1 MSTIRIVVDN
11 QTRHNLVTEHGFA
24 VMIDTNA
31 GLESATDPSCTP
43 AAGHAGRRGERLLLD
58 TGAGRALMSNL
69 TALGIEP
76 ASISRL
82 VLSHGHDDHTGGLAE
97 LLAASLTMP
106 VYAGPGVL
114 QDHFSCHC
122 DRPVRELS
130 MPTEC
135 RRAYAGARV
144 HELKCFTQICPG
156 VLATGP
162 IPRLSGEDCGGP
174 FFLDA
179 AGAFPDNIPD
189 DQAVLLTV
197 GVLVTG
203 CCHSGIINTVEHC
216 RRWAPQV
223 AIHTIIGGLHL
234 VHADE
239 QRLER
244 TAAYLHALG
253 LRRVVACHCTGE
265 AAVARLRD
273 RLSCEVLAGASG
285 DVYEC

>member
-1 MSTIRIVVDN
+1 MSIIRIVVDN

-31 GLESATDPSCTP
+31 GMALDTGNPRTT
-43 AAGHAGRRGERLLLD
+43 AAGHAGGRGERLLLD

-76 ASISRL
+76 ASISLL
-82 VLSHGHDDHTGGLAE
+82 VLSHGHYDHTGGLAE
-97 LLAASLTMP
+97 LLAAQPTMP
-106 VYAGPGVL
+106 VYAGPGVQ
-114 QDHFSCHC
+114 QDRFSCHP
-122 DRPVRELS
+122 DRPVRDLS

-135 RRAYAGARV
+135 RSAYAGARV
-144 HELKCFTQICPG
+144 HEVTGFTQICLG
-156 VLATGP
+156 VFATGP

-174 FFLDA
+174 FYLDA
-179 AGAFPDNIPD
+179 AGAIPDNIQD
-189 DQAVLLTV
+189 DQAVLLTS

-239 QRLER
+239 KRLER

-265 AAVARLRD
+265 AVVARLRD

-285 DVYEC
+285 DIYEC